1 MNELPRQKLCELI
14 AKYGESLCDEPLKC
28 EGLLR
33 DLCGQYRL
41 EVNVLIDAIKERIT
55 TDLRS
60 SSDSVP
66 LEVTLAR
73 LTKRFQDH
81 RGATPE
87 TARWVVESWAL
98 ALGKISANDLS
109 KPLRV
114 SVPSIQTGEPA
125 SRPPPSAPLEVPS
138 QKTRPPPP

>member
-55 TDLRS
+55 ADLRS
-60 SSDSVP
+60 SSDAVP

-81 RGATPE
+81 RGATSE
-87 TARWVVESWAL
+87 TARGAVESWAL
-98 ALGKISANDLS
+98 ALGKISQSDLS
-109 KPLRV
+109 KHPTS
-114 SVPSIQTGEPA
+114 SVKSLQTGVPA
-125 SRPPPSAPLEVPS
+125 SRPQPSALLKGPS
-138 QKTRPPPP
+138 TGKKSL

>member
-1 MNELPRQKLCELI
+1 MNDLPRQKLCELI
-14 AKYGESLCDEPLKC
+14 RKYGESLCDEPLKC

-55 TDLRS
+55 ADLRS
-60 SSDSVP
+60 SSDTVP

-98 ALGKISANDLS
+98 ALGKISEHDLS
-109 KPLRV
+109 KYPT
-114 SVPSIQTGEPA
+114 SSAPSLQTGAPS
-125 SRPPPSAPLEVPS
+125 SRSQPSAPLKGPS
-138 QKTRPPPP
+138 T